1 METLH
6 TPPQELEAPEQP
18 TLDKGDAEVQHNPE
32 PEEKLQKG
40 IKVVVGGPPHSG
52 KSVFIEALSKNLDQ
66 DHTFAF
72 SACPDGEGPWLQR
85 HYNDPE
91 VVKWRQKGQFT
102 PEFVDRATRVVSDW
116 EGPLMLIDIGGR
128 TSEENAKIVQGAT
141 HAIILAGD
149 LSKVAEWQDFFD
161 SHGVEVAAVLHSHY
175 HGRSDQVLNQA
186 ERAEDPEARLGRLT
200 ASVHYLERGEPAED
214 RVTVKE
220 VAAMLHGLVEANTAY
235 QEAHEE
241 MEANHF
247 VIDLPT
253 FMADLPSET
262 VEKTLRS
269 GKVVQNRQLL
279 RTALPALYEKIDKEF
294 FDKPVWLDGPINS
307 WEAIALASAFH
318 DTGNQDIRMRGPDG
332 FIQLKELPQAGQG
345 DGVEW
350 EVSRTG
356 EYNGSPVITVHAN
369 VSASTRLLE
378 PQEIET
384 MHIPEVPEDSIV
396 IISTAGP
403 NWFRSS
409 IALGYKDKTKAVAA
423 FIPGEGSTIA
433 WSQNKDQLG
442 LDLEN
447 VEGLRE
453 ISEEEYISQGLANL
467 EATSRTARGEI
478 DTSASESKSQDVED
492 LSSQRAAELARHN
505 FTEAMQSAFAQ
516 KEREL
521 TNPTDVRE
529 FVENIAETINGGILK
544 EGKLIR
550 SGSDSQKYPYTRVAE
565 LEPAMDRFYQE
576 FTRKLADPNQDPVE
590 LAAWVEYNIDLT
602 HHFFAD
608 GCGKTAKVISS
619 FVLMRSNKPLPNYT
633 TRAEYY
639 ANAPTEVVGQDASV
653 DKEQYD
659 KWLGYYRTLF

>member
-1 METLH
+1 METLQ
-6 TPPQELEAPEQP
+6 TPPQELEAPEHTPQ
-18 TLDKGDAEVQHNPE
+18 DESVAEVIHSPE
-32 PEEKLQKG
+32 FEEKLQKG

-52 KSVFIEALSKNLDQ
+52 KSVFIEALSKNLDKG
-66 DHTFAF
+66 HTFAF

-102 PEFVDRATRVVSDW
+102 PEFVDRATRVVNDW

-128 TSEENAKIVQGAT
+128 TSEENAQIVQGAT

-149 LSKVAEWQDFFD
+149 LSKVSEWQDFFD

-175 HGRSDQVLNQA
+175 HGSLDQVLNQA

-200 ASVHYLERGEPAED
+200 ASVHYLERGEHAED

-220 VAAMLHGLVEANTAY
+220 VATMLHGLAERNSAY
-235 QEAHEE
+235 QETHEDTE
-241 MEANHF
+241 TDHF
-247 VIDLPT
+247 TIDLSA
-253 FMADLPSET
+253 FLAELPNET
-262 VEKTLRS
+262 VEKTLRN

-279 RTALPALYEKIDKEF
+279 RTALPALYEKVDKEF

-318 DTGNQDIRMRGPDG
+318 ETGNQDIRMRSPDG
-332 FIQLKELPQAGQG
+332 FIRLKELPQAGQG

-350 EVSRTG
+350 EISQAG
-356 EYNGSPVITVHAN
+356 EYNGSPVIKVHAN

-378 PQEIET
+378 PQELET
-384 MHIPEVPEDSIV
+384 MHIPEVPDDAIV

-409 IALGYKDKTKAVAA
+409 IALGYKDKTRAVAA

-433 WSQNKDQLG
+433 WSQDKNQLG
-442 LDLEN
+442 LDLESIN
-447 VEGLRE
+447 GLRD
-453 ISEEEYISQGLANL
+453 IPEEEYISQGLANL
-467 EATSRTARGEI
+467 ATTSRTAQGEI
-478 DTSASESKSQDVED
+478 DTSASGSKGQDVED
-492 LSSQRAAELARHN
+492 LNSQEAADLAKEN
-505 FTEAMQSAFAQ
+505 FEEALRSAFAQ
-516 KEREL
+516 KERDFDSPAE
-521 TNPTDVRE
+521 VRE
-529 FVENIAETINGGILK
+529 FVENMAKIINGGILK
-544 EGKLIR
+544 DGVLIR
-550 SGSDSQKYPYTRVAE
+550 QGQDSDKYPYTR
-565 LEPAMDRFYQE
+565 LENLEAAMNSFYTE
-576 FTRKLADPNQDPVE
+576 FTQRLADPDQDPVE
-590 LAAWVEYNIDLT
+590 LAAWVEYSIDLT

-608 GCGKTAKVISS
+608 GCGKTAKVISA
-619 FVLMRSNKPLPNYT
+619 FALMRSNKPLPNYSS
-633 TRAEYY
+633 RAEYY
-639 ANAPTEVVGQDASV
+639 ANAPTKVVGQDASV